1 MEGQALET
9 GQQRERKRYAGQRE
23 YQRVQGGRSTW
34 GQTNPGERGRFPLP
48 YSVLILVFLL
58 PESYF
63 CLLASVPENICNMQC
78 GGMMGERGLSE

>member
-1 MEGQALET
+1 MGPNKSR
-9 GQQRERKRYAGQRE
+9 G
-23 YQRVQGGRSTW
+23 
-34 GQTNPGERGRFPLP
+34 RGRFPLP